1 MNSKLTQKWRV
12 LPAGLRFLV
21 IVLLLL
27 GIFFRFVNLDQK
39 VYWHDEA
46 YTSLRISGYTSKEIN
61 QKVFNGQIINVKD
74 LLKYQR
80 PNPEKSLIDT
90 INSLAIDDAQ
100 HPPLYYLLVRLW
112 VERFGNSVAVTRSL
126 SALISLLVFPCVYYL
141 CLELFDSPLVG
152 WIAIALIAISP
163 YHVLYAQEAREYSL
177 WTVLILLSSWVLL
190 RCLRLTQAHKE
201 GYNIRGWAI
210 YAITLALSLYTY
222 PFSGVVGIGHGIYV
236 IVIERFRLTKAVI
249 AYLGASLLGFL
260 SFTPWLVIIITTWAQ
275 TGATWTAIPIPLITW
290 LNMWGLH
297 LNRAFILTIGD
308 FGFDNLLTYLTLPC
322 FFILLGYS
330 IYFLCST
337 TAMRVWLFILTL
349 MGTLSLAL
357 ALPDLILGGQRSTAS
372 RYLVPLYLG
381 IQLSLAYLFAIQI
394 TCSNFLKQKFWQF
407 VIVILTSVGVISCVI
422 SSQSE
427 TSWNKVVSYN
437 NHQVAQI
444 VNQATTPL
452 LISNSFG
459 INFGNIFSLSY
470 LLNPKV
476 KLQLVNG
483 STQPDFL
490 HIPKIPQGFS
500 DLFILNTSDEFRGKI
515 EKEYYSKLEAVFKDY
530 HLWLGKLTKMNN
542 IK

>member
-12 LPAGLRFLV
+12 LPAGLRFLI

-27 GIFFRFVNLDQK
+27 GIFFRFVNLDKK

-100 HPPLYYLLVRLW
+100 HPPLYYLMVRLW
-112 VERFGNSVAVTRSL
+112 VEWFGNSVAVTRSL

-141 CLELFDSPLVG
+141 CLELFDSPAVG

-190 RCLRLTQAHKE
+190 RCLRLTQANKE

-222 PFSGVVGIGHGIYV
+222 PFSGFVGIGHGIYV

-249 AYLGASLLGFL
+249 AYLVASLLGFL
-260 SFTPWLVIIITTWAQ
+260 SFTPWLAIIITTWSQ
-275 TGATWTAIPIPLITW
+275 TGATWTAVSIPLITW
-290 LNMWGLH
+290 LKMWGLH
-297 LNRAFILTIGD
+297 INRAFILTIGD
-308 FGFDNLLTYLTLPC
+308 FGFDNLLTYLTLPV
-322 FFILLGYS
+322 FLILLGYA

-337 TAMRVWLFILTL
+337 TAMRVWLFVLTL
-349 MGTLSLAL
+349 MGTLALAL
-357 ALPDLILGGQRSTAS
+357 ALPDLIFGGQRSTAS
-372 RYLVPLYLG
+372 RYLVPFYLG

-407 VIVILTSVGVISCVI
+407 MIVALTSVGVISCAI
-422 SSQSE
+422 SFQSD

-444 VNQATTPL
+444 VNQATAPL

-470 LLNPKV
+470 LLNSKV

-483 STQPDFL
+483 STQSDFL

-500 DLFILNTSDEFRGKI
+500 DVFILNTSDKFRGKI
-515 EKEYYSKLEAVFKDY
+515 EKEYHSRLEVVFKDY
-530 HLWLGKLTKMNN
+530 NLLLGKLTKINN